1 VTNRTLSRRYAKALL
16 AIGQEDGQHDL
27 YGQEL
32 ADFAALL
39 SQNQNLLEV
48 LVNPVYP
55 LQARR
60 AVLEGVLAKAGL
72 SKVVNNFLL
81 FLQDKNRMQFLDEI
95 SRVYANLVDELAGVM
110 RATVSSAAAVSA
122 EVEQRVKATLEK
134 LTGKQIVIEFKE
146 DPELIGGLTAQVGD
160 LVLDG
165 SVRTQLGSLKDSLKG
180 MG

>member
-1 VTNRTLSRRYAKALL
+1 
-16 AIGQEDGQHDL
+16 
-27 YGQEL
+27 
-32 ADFAALL
+32 
-39 SQNQNLLEV
+39 
-48 LVNPVYP
+48 PVYP